1 MRRQSYVKEWPGFL
15 RDETAARYFDM
26 TVKEFLGAVAV
37 GELPLPVTIN
47 GLERWKKS
55 DLDVLGIPL
64 RPKKPWRRE

>member
-1 MRRQSYVKEWPGFL
+1 MKRHAYSKEWPGFL

-55 DLDVLGIPL
+55 DLENAATPA
-64 RPKKPWRRE
+64 RPKKPWLPS